1 MIFSHII
8 TNPAVK
14 AIALSAGLL
23 FSALSG
29 SAGNIESKTQERESI
44 FPAKS
49 LSLAFSHFTWGAE
62 VGSSIDLTGY
72 DLSTIDVDVLFGYK
86 NSFIRMAGFGAG
98 VHRSVHRGDNFIP
111 VYATIQTSFRS
122 RPSLCFFSAKIG
134 YSFNSIEDSPT
145 FGDLTSLLGIG
156 FNLSSSKVAKSYIL
170 VSAGYRYFNQRHID
184 KLTSIDR
191 HYIFLARLALGVNF

>member
-8 TNPAVK
+8 TNPAVR

-111 VYATIQTSFRS
+111 VYASIQTSFRS
-122 RPSLCFFSAKIG
+122 RPSLCFLK
-134 YSFNSIEDSPT
+134 SIKFVVIERLIMTLVYIPVAAVVA
-145 FGDLTSLLGIG
+145 GIAV
-156 FNLSSSKVAKSYIL
+156 FLSKV
-170 VSAGYRYFNQRHID
+170 F
-184 KLTSIDR
+184 
-191 HYIFLARLALGVNF
+191 